1 MLEYEI
7 HPVRTPSRPADPP
20 PRQRT
25 TRPDRSPTVT
35 TGRCGA
41 VRRTPV
47 DADPDSEPDDE
58 DPRES
63 SSHPDD
69 PIIWPE
75 PSPLAD
81 WWDQVLGRSS
91 TT

>member
-1 MLEYEI
+1 
-7 HPVRTPSRPADPP
+7 
-20 PRQRT
+20 
-25 TRPDRSPTVT
+25 
-35 TGRCGA
+35 

-63 SSHPDD
+63 SSHPDE